1 MRVSRCLILG
11 MFFRASSKTVEGV
24 EHPKR
29 RFPFWVSEF
38 SAFETI
44 GFDKIIPAAPATDFP
59 KKFLL
64 DNSIVKKFT

>member
-1 MRVSRCLILG
+1 
-11 MFFRASSKTVEGV
+11 VEGV